1 MANLRLNVLAA
12 FSGVLLMAAP
22 ALASP
27 LTYSNYSVLHN
38 QNVTLSDPALG
49 INEAGGSGQ
58 ISLNGTN
65 SIGGMLQTWC
75 IDITHYL
82 QSAGSFT
89 TGTFLSGD
97 VGTKVNALITNG
109 TAQLGTDTNASSA
122 LQVAIW
128 KAEYGSDLTVTG
140 PSAVLALADTYLAD
154 IASGGSWTADP
165 TMRVAV
171 LGGGGSNQDQAYL
184 TPVPEPASM
193 GVLAAGLFGLGL
205 IRRKRA

>member
-22 ALASP
+22 ALAGP
-27 LTYSNYSVLHN
+27 LTYSSYSVLHD
-38 QNVTLSDPALG
+38 QNVTLSDPTLS
-49 INEAGGSGQ
+49 INEAAGAGQFTFSGTNGSGT
-58 ISLNGTN
+58 NG
-65 SIGGMLQTWC
+65 IGGMLQTWC

-109 TAQLGTDTNASSA
+109 TPKLGTDPNASSA

-140 PSAVLALADTYLAD
+140 
-154 IASGGSWTADP
+154 
-165 TMRVAV
+165 
-171 LGGGGSNQDQAYL
+171 
-184 TPVPEPASM
+184 
-193 GVLAAGLFGLGL
+193 
-205 IRRKRA
+205 

>member
-27 LTYSNYSVLHN
+27 LTYSSYSVLAD
-38 QNVTLSDPALG
+38 QNVTLSDPTLS
-49 INEAGGSGQ
+49 INEAAGSGQ
-58 ISLNGTN
+58 FTFSGTKG
-65 SIGGMLQTWC
+65 IGGMLQTWC

-97 VGTKVNALITNG
+97 LGTKVNALITNG

-154 IASGGSWTADP
+154 IASGSWSADP
-165 TMRVAV
+165 AMHVAV
-171 LGGGGSNQDQAYL
+171 LGGGGTNQDQAYL

-205 IRRKRA
+205 IRRKLA